1 MNPKLSVTNK
11 LKMIGALRNN
21 LLLKHSFKFNNLRL
35 NKPLGLRN
43 SMLVTPN
50 ICYRGFKTSK
60 CILNKKDIPD
70 DTKQQNNNNKEYYL
84 SQTNNL
90 LTKMKIN
97 FRWLLKKSMKPFNV
111 DDMSAFVSVFLWT
124 HLTMILLWTTGFF
137 SLIILLLNTVMA
149 QDYLAT
155 KFGEIITN
163 NNSSNMLIVFENA
176 ILPDLKSGK
185 IVFQNV
191 FVSKRP
197 RDKKENKVIKAS
209 QLEAARRAEYAL
221 QSQQKIYLPVIFD
234 PKFKEG
240 NYTQYDL
247 TIKEL
252 EVSLSFKKWFQG
264 RGLIE
269 EMSISGIRGVVDR
282 TNVQWKEGDDPRNYL
297 NVKKPG
303 DFEINNF
310 KMNDVLFTLYPP
322 DGLRPFKVSIYT
334 CELEKLRQQW
344 FFFDF
349 LNANFI
355 SGKYDGS
362 LFTVNKRYNSSGK
375 RVTSWRVDNLNIDN
389 LNGGVEGPFSW
400 ITSGKVDMMG
410 DIKINNKYK
419 DRADKNW
426 LFSNGDNQEPFKPRH
441 FWKKALYQWQQHL
454 NEEHES
460 QELELN
466 YYLKLHNVH
475 AEVPI
480 INENLN
486 IWNSALIR
494 PIVSYIN
501 NNNTY
506 IQISCDVVK
515 PVSDFDGSWT
525 IYDSTLQDDL
535 NEKVFDAL
543 QEFVVDEERR
553 SLRLKKIGFWSLQLV
568 LQVILM
574 SLGNIA

>member
-1 MNPKLSVTNK
+1 
-11 LKMIGALRNN
+11 MIGALRNN
-21 LLLKHSFKFNNLRL
+21 LSLRHSLNLNNMRL
-35 NKPLGLRN
+35 NNSMGLRN
-43 SMLVTPN
+43 SMLVTHK
-50 ICYRGFKTSK
+50 ICYRGFRTTK
-60 CILNKKDIPD
+60 CILNKKDNPD
-70 DTKQQNNNNKEYYL
+70 HPKQQNTNNKEYYL

-297 NVKKPG
+297 NVKQPG

-426 LFSNGDNQEPFKPRH
+426 LFTNGDNQEPFKPGH

>member
-1 MNPKLSVTNK
+1 MNILRANK
-11 LKMIGALRNN
+11 LLSSSIKTY
-21 LLLKHSFKFNNLRL
+21 NLRL
-35 NKPLGLRN
+35 NIYRPLRYN
-43 SMLVTPN
+43 SLLKAANP
-50 ICYRGFKTSK
+50 YRTFTTSK
-60 CILNKKDIPD
+60 LMLSKKEEP
-70 DTKQQNNNNKEYYL
+70 KHNENNPIKNKEYYL
-84 SQTNNL
+84 SQTNNF

-111 DDMSAFVSVFLWT
+111 DDMSAFFSFFLWT

-163 NNSSNMLIVFENA
+163 NNSSNLLIVFENA

-197 RDKKENKVIKAS
+197 RDNTENKVIKAS

-247 TIKEL
+247 TIKEV
-252 EVSLSFKKWFQG
+252 EVSLSFTKWFQG

-269 EMSISGIRGVVDR
+269 EMSINGIRGVVDR

-297 NVKKPG
+297 NVKQPG
-303 DFEINNF
+303 DFDINNF

-400 ITSGKVDMMG
+400 ITSGKVDMIG

-419 DRADKNW
+419 DKEDENL
-426 LFSNGDNQEPFKPRH
+426 LFSNGNNSEPFKPGH
-441 FWKKALYQWQQHL
+441 FWKRALYQWQQHL

-480 INENLN
+480 INDNLN

-515 PVSDFDGSWT
+515 PVNDFDGSWT
-525 IYDSTLQDDL
+525 IYDSTLHDDL
-535 NEKVFDAL
+535 NAKVFDAF
-543 QEFVVDEERR
+543 QEFVIDEERR

>member
-1 MNPKLSVTNK
+1 MF
-11 LKMIGALRNN
+11 GALRNN
-21 LLLKHSFKFNNLRL
+21 PLIKHGFKLNNMWA
-35 NKPLGLRN
+35 NNPMGLRN

-50 ICYRGFKTSK
+50 ICYRGFKTARYK
-60 CILNKKDIPD
+60 LNKKDKPD
-70 DTKQQNNNNKEYYL
+70 YSKHPNANNKEYYL
-84 SQTNNL
+84 SQTNNF

-97 FRWLLKKSMKPFNV
+97 IRWLLKKSMKPFNV

-137 SLIILLLNTVMA
+137 SVIILLLNTVMA

-282 TNVQWKEGDDPRNYL
+282 TNVHWKEGDDPRNYL
-297 NVKKPG
+297 NVKQPG

-426 LFSNGDNQEPFKPRH
+426 LFCNGDNQETFKPGH

-525 IYDSTLQDDL
+525 IYDSRLHDDL

-543 QEFVVDEERR
+543 QEFVIDEERR
-553 SLRLKKIGFWSLQLV
+553 SMRLKKIGFWSLQLV

>member
-43 SMLVTPN
+43 SILVTPN

-426 LFSNGDNQEPFKPRH
+426 LFSNGDNQEPFKPGH

>member
-1 MNPKLSVTNK
+1 MNVLRINRLDSS
-11 LKMIGALRNN
+11 LKTCN
-21 LLLKHSFKFNNLRL
+21 LFL
-35 NKPLGLRN
+35 NKHRLLRYN
-43 SMLVTPN
+43 GGFLPMIS
-50 ICYRGFKTSK
+50 YRNFGTTRY
-60 CILNKKDIPD
+60 ILNKKEENKP
-70 DTKQQNNNNKEYYL
+70 KEQQNIYNKEYYL

-111 DDMSAFVSVFLWT
+111 DDMSAFFSVFLWT

-197 RDKKENKVIKAS
+197 RDKEENKVVKAS
-209 QLEAARRAEYAL
+209 HLEAARRAEYAL
-221 QSQQKIYLPVIFD
+221 QSQQKIYLPVIFE

-252 EVSLSFKKWFQG
+252 EVSLSFTKWFQG
-264 RGLIE
+264 KGLIE

-297 NVKKPG
+297 NVKHPG
-303 DFEINNF
+303 DFDINNF

-362 LFTVNKRYNSSGK
+362 LFTINKRYNSSGK
-375 RVTSWRVDNLNIDN
+375 RVTTWRVDNLNIDN

-400 ITSGKVDMMG
+400 ITSGKVDMIG
-410 DIKINNKYK
+410 DIKIKNKYK
-419 DRADKNW
+419 NKEDKNW
-426 LFSNGDNQEPFKPRH
+426 LFSKEEDSELFKPGH

-480 INENLN
+480 INDNLN

-515 PVSDFDGSWT
+515 PVNDFDGAWT
-525 IYDSTLQDDL
+525 IYDSTLYDDL
-535 NEKVFDAL
+535 NEKVFEAL
-543 QEFVVDEERR
+543 QEFVIDEERR
-553 SLRLKKIGFWSLQLV
+553 SLRLKKIGFWSLQLI